1 MRQHQRRNTHNEE
14 RANAAATRQAQEQPF
29 FARPYEP
36 ETLAALRLHT
46 QMVVDTPRGV
56 YPLPRRT
63 DFVQRDANGVLKA
76 TEYAKQLLAEL
87 AAN

>member
-1 MRQHQRRNTHNEE
+1 MRQHQRRNTYNEE
-14 RANAAATRQAQEQPF
+14 RANAAATRSAQEQPV

-76 TEYAKQLLAEL
+76 TEHAKHLLAEL
-87 AAN
+87 VAN